1 MKSDEEEMIKGR
13 FPENRTADS
22 KGCAEECLPKIYK
35 IEQN

>member
-13 FPENRTADS
+13 FPENRIADTKS
-22 KGCAEECLPKIYK
+22 CAVECLPKIYK